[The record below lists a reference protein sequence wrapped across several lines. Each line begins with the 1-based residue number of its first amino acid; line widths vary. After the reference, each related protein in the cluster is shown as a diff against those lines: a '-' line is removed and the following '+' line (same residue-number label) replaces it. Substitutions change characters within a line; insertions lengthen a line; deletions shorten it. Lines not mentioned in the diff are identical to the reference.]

1 MFNTTPQALPD
12 CTPFCFHLILRLLY
26 LLPFRADTIPMGIKI
41 GIAIICEEYPH
52 ELGDIAVLL
61 NSGMN
66 FKRALLWNFIA
77 ASAVFPGVYVG
88 IVAGGTSDANPW
100 IFAIAAGMFV
110 YIALVDMIP
119 ELNKL
124 GEELSQAG
132 VHYVIV
138 TVIQHLGLF
147 SGFMLMFC
155 MAVWGDDIGE

>member
-1 MFNTTPQALPD
+1 
-12 CTPFCFHLILRLLY
+12 
-26 LLPFRADTIPMGIKI
+26 
-41 GIAIICEEYPH
+41 
-52 ELGDIAVLL
+52 
-61 NSGMN
+61 MN
-66 FKRALLWNFIA
+66 FERALLWNFIA